1 MAYEHT
7 LIFETSTPIP
17 FTVADGAGIEK
28 GALLKITDPMTAI
41 IVSGAVDSIAGVA
54 ATEKIAS
61 DGNTKIA
68 VYRGGIFK
76 ATLSGSCVV
85 GDALVNDA
93 VANMVKTASGLT
105 EMQLSGSKIL
115 GIALETG
122 STGESIYYE
131 LGISSQGGV

>member
-1 MAYEHT
+1 MANEHT

-17 FTVADGAGIEK
+17 FTVADGTGIEK

-54 ATEKIAS
+54 AGEKIAN
-61 DGNTKIA
+61 DGVTKIP
-68 VYRGGIFK
+68 VYRHGIFK

-85 GDALVNDA
+85 GDALVND
-93 VANMVKTASGLT
+93 VVPNMVKTASGLT
-105 EMQLSGSKIL
+105 ELQLSGSKIL

-122 STGESIYYE
+122 STGETILYE
-131 LGISSQGGV
+131 LGVIAQGGV